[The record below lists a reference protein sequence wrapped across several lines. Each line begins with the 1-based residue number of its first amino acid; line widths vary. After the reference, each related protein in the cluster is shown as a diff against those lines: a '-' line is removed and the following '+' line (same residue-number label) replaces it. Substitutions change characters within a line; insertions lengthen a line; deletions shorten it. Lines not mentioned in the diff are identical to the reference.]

1 MDSRRAIIERII
13 NRLYSADERTLRE
26 IERWVIHWTQFRR
39 TTAAGKEG

>member
-1 MDSRRAIIERII
+1 MDSRRAIIKRII

-39 TTAAGKEG
+39 TTAVKEE

>member
-26 IERWVIHWTQFRR
+26 IERLVIHWTQFRG
-39 TTAAGKEG
+39 TTAVKEG